1 MKKAISILHQHI
13 GSYHSMIELYEANPH
28 NQAITEYTANE
39 AKKNIVEL
47 QAAIAALEMAEVQKP
62 STNNARDAIA
72 LTHEIVKLAGECSI
86 LTYEESS
93 HIIRKA
99 MGIAQRA
106 PIA

>member
-13 GSYHSMIELYEANPH
+13 GSYHSMVELYEANPH

-62 STNNARDAIA
+62 STNNRSDKIADIASQMESAAKVTSMTDPSVVQCAIENWARQ
-72 LTHEIVKLAGECSI
+72 LRAG
-86 LTYEESS
+86 T
-93 HIIRKA
+93 
-99 MGIAQRA
+99 
-106 PIA
+106 